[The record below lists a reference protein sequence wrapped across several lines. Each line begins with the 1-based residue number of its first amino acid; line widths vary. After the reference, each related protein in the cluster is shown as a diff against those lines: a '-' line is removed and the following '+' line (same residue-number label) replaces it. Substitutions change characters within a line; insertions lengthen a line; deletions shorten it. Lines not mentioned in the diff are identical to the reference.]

1 MNVTL
6 IRAQLLADTTED
18 AGSILKTL
26 KSIQKT
32 MKMNTSD
39 WYNASKGLEEVEV
52 GNNLTPSHSKTRPA
66 DILIPNWVMGRT
78 AALDVSVTSPLN
90 PQTLLEA
97 GVTATAAALTTEERK
112 HDENDPKC
120 SELGWVCIPVVAES
134 YGAWGREATLLF
146 STIASRIA
154 TLSNKPKS
162 VTLIDIYGRLN
173 LQLLRANATSILA
186 RLMPPS
192 Y

>member
-1 MNVTL
+1 MRYVLSLVSMDCHHAVTCKRGDVVTRDNRL
-6 IRAQLLADTTED
+6 RDCIVEVCRRAHIGVQ
-18 AGSILKTL
+18 
-26 KSIQKT
+26 
-32 MKMNTSD
+32 
-39 WYNASKGLEEVEV
+39 VEV

-120 SELGWVCIPVVAES
+120 SELGWVFIPVVVES

-146 STIASRIA
+146 SAIASRIA
-154 TLSNKPKS
+154 ILSKS
-162 VTLIDIYGRLN
+162 VTLSDIYGRLN
-173 LQLLRANATSILA
+173 LQLVRANATSILA